1 MNREVLISIINR
13 GRIRFIPVRRCF
25 LCNEYV
31 GYKFVRM
38 CDGSMIPVFSSGCR
52 CCGINNGTLSER
64 TWDEVLDL
72 VKTVQNK
79 PMNERTEEDEF
90 ILNSLMYMKWVII
103 KGVRYPISV
112 VSAFAAYY
120 GDNPFLKIR
129 IRNKYHIIYFD
140 NMDYLNIQIRY
151 LINNYP
157 DFVQIG
163 NWYISKKQ
171 VMSWAP
177 KGQAVDGSGWVISFH
192 LSLGLESGT
201 QIKFDR
207 EEEYQRAL
215 DCLNEKFN
223 VIL

>member
-90 ILNSLMYMKWVII
+90 ILNSLGNYIPVYTSLSII
-103 KGVRYPISV
+103 ITNSHKLIGIEFV
-112 VSAFAAYY
+112 
-120 GDNPFLKIR
+120 
-129 IRNKYHIIYFD
+129 RNKE
-140 NMDYLNIQIRY
+140 R
-151 LINNYP
+151 
-157 DFVQIG
+157 
-163 NWYISKKQ
+163 
-171 VMSWAP
+171 
-177 KGQAVDGSGWVISFH
+177 
-192 LSLGLESGT
+192 
-201 QIKFDR
+201 R
-207 EEEYQRAL
+207 
-215 DCLNEKFN
+215 
-223 VIL
+223 

>member
-1 MNREVLISIINR
+1 
-13 GRIRFIPVRRCF
+13 
-25 LCNEYV
+25 
-31 GYKFVRM
+31 
-38 CDGSMIPVFSSGCR
+38 
-52 CCGINNGTLSER
+52 
-64 TWDEVLDL
+64 
-72 VKTVQNK
+72 
-79 PMNERTEEDEF
+79 
-90 ILNSLMYMKWVII
+90 MKWVII

-177 KGQAVDGSGWVISFH
+177 KGQAVDGSGRVISFY
-192 LSLGLESGT
+192 LSFGLENST
-201 QIKFDR
+201 QIKFDK

>member
-1 MNREVLISIINR
+1 MNREVLINIINR

-90 ILNSLMYMKWVII
+90 ILNSLLYMKWVII

-192 LSLGLESGT
+192 LSFGLESGT

-215 DCLNEKFN
+215 DSLNERFN